1 MKDFIK
7 SKDAETLIVF
17 KGIKEAYADIKFE
30 DILGNSFDYFN
41 KNLTKD
47 FFVYEEFLL
56 CQNFLQYK
64 FKKVLIV
71 ENNIY
76 NRYYPLNVN
85 IEDGIINELIK
96 NKDDEEFEDE
106 NFKLDVNC
114 YFDYF
119 SSVEKINGKPYV
131 IYNDYADFLEEN
143 IEIEYKPYYSDKN
156 TVEQKLAM
164 EDVRFIKD
172 EKDYLSSLD
181 DDKEYFLNQDFSKTL
196 LDRIEIYNNNIRNKF
211 FFKESKEESKN
222 ENFKIE
228 KILNHYW
235 GYDSFRNLK
244 VYNREKLDIKEKE
257 VFEILQ
263 SDIINKIIQESE
275 NAYQSYGRDIFVTAP
290 TGAGKSV
297 IFQIPAI
304 YLDENY
310 DKLTIIVS
318 PLIGLMK
325 DQVSTLENKGYRKS
339 RTLNSEITISEKEK
353 IMEEIRDG
361 QCKILYLSPETLI
374 NNGLLSEIIKTEQ
387 KIGLVVIDEAHI
399 VTTWGKQFRADYW
412 YLGDHIQKI
421 RKLYQK
427 NYGTSFIIAAFTAT
441 AIYGGV
447 ENMYEEIKT
456 SLYLNNPHTYL
467 GYVRRENIEFKI
479 KEVPKRTSR
488 MEYKVVKFDSLVE
501 KIKQNILL
509 NNKIL
514 IYFPTVSLIEEFY
527 DYLIGKNL
535 ANRVV
540 KYYGSLEKSDKDD
553 SLEQFKVGNKKVML
567 ATKAFGMGID
577 IEDIFVISH
586 FAPTG
591 NLCDYLQEVGRAAR
605 DKNINGQAIY
615 DHMSNDF
622 KYINRFHGLSTIKIY
637 QLVEVI
643 KKIYELHSYSWE
655 KKETRKRNEMLI
667 DTSTF
672 SYIFDTNDFFDQ
684 DTILNKVKT
693 ALLLIQKDFE
703 NLKGWAPF
711 TMRPMPLFAYGY
723 FKIDQN
729 NVKVLTKDY
738 GNILE
743 NIKSDIYKVDL
754 KRIWEKSFDKE
765 MSFPKFKY
773 FLYTQQESEIKKVAL
788 TSMTPYLK
796 ISLSKNQKSKFKVD
810 QILETIEKMLGPSI
824 LASKQL
830 SRDELNSLFQSN
842 FKVTSFKAKI
852 LTDIFLSTIDY
863 YKEKVNNALNKK
875 IYKNRLLVNGE
886 NKYEFLPG
894 IESYY
899 KWIKRKN
906 EYMEGQIKEDSN
918 LYIEIKESEEILSFL
933 GFCEAF
939 SILTFK
945 SLGGEGGQLY
955 IYVNERK
962 SLSKIAK
969 SPNLYKNKL
978 LQNIDERHKINVD
991 LLSHIYTSNFTSE
1004 EIWDIIENYFIG
1016 NEPENF
1022 RGKK

>member
-1 MKDFIK
+1 MK
-7 SKDAETLIVF
+7 
-17 KGIKEAYADIKFE
+17 
-30 DILGNSFDYFN
+30 
-41 KNLTKD
+41 
-47 FFVYEEFLL
+47 
-56 CQNFLQYK
+56 
-64 FKKVLIV
+64 
-71 ENNIY
+71 
-76 NRYYPLNVN
+76 
-85 IEDGIINELIK
+85 
-96 NKDDEEFEDE
+96 
-106 NFKLDVNC
+106 
-114 YFDYF
+114 
-119 SSVEKINGKPYV
+119 
-131 IYNDYADFLEEN
+131 
-143 IEIEYKPYYSDKN
+143 
-156 TVEQKLAM
+156 
-164 EDVRFIKD
+164 
-172 EKDYLSSLD
+172 
-181 DDKEYFLNQDFSKTL
+181 
-196 LDRIEIYNNNIRNKF
+196 
-211 FFKESKEESKN
+211 
-222 ENFKIE
+222 KIE
-228 KILNHYW
+228 KLLRISLNR
-235 GYDSFRNLK
+235 F
-244 VYNREKLDIKEKE
+244 
-257 VFEILQ
+257 
-263 SDIINKIIQESE
+263 
-275 NAYQSYGRDIFVTAP
+275 
-290 TGAGKSV
+290 KSLSSKT
-297 IFQIPAI
+297 I
-304 YLDENY
+304 YLDNFVYFDKQLFIEVIKFKPEYKENEYKKWIIEISKYDIYKKSLILDKSYEFVTSPNFDYIDTSMISKYSAYEKRKLKKIFKLLNEIIY
-310 DKLTIIVS
+310 DKI
-318 PLIGLMK
+318 
-325 DQVSTLENKGYRKS
+325 E
-339 RTLNSEITISEKEK
+339 
-353 IMEEIRDG
+353 EEIL
-361 QCKILYLSPETLI
+361 KISKKNQNSIITLGLNLLKIKSNNLVEVANKSNFSLLLLDNLGYNKLGYNLFGTEMKVEKLSAPIKLNI
-374 NNGLLSEIIKTEQ
+374 NKT
-387 KIGLVVIDEAHI
+387 I
-399 VTTWGKQFRADYW
+399 
-412 YLGDHIQKI
+412 
-421 RKLYQK
+421 
-427 NYGTSFIIAAFTAT
+427 
-441 AIYGGV
+441 
-447 ENMYEEIKT
+447 
-456 SLYLNNPHTYL
+456 NNPHTYL

-535 ANRVV
+535 TGRVV

-577 IEDIFVISH
+577 IEDISVISH

-605 DKNINGQAIY
+605 DKNIKGQAIY

-729 NVKVLTKDY
+729 NAKVLTKDY

-743 NIKSDIYKVDL
+743 NIKNDIYKVDL

-788 TSMTPYLK
+788 TSMTPYFK

-810 QILETIEKMLGPSI
+810 QILEIIEKMLGPSI

-906 EYMEGQIKEDSN
+906 EYMEDQIKEDSN

-1022 RGKK
+1022 RRKK